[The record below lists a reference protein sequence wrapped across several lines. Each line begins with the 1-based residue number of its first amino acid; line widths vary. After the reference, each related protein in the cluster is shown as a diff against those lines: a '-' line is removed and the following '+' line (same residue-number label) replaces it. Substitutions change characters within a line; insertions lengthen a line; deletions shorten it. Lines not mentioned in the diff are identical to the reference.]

1 MSRAIKTAL
10 PLLAAL
16 LLGGLLSGGLF
27 FSIDLLAHADQKVL
41 EEKPLL
47 VLNLMQLPAKPL
59 PQPKKIAPKKTPP
72 IKKNVPKKKPKK
84 KTPKKKIPKKVVK
97 KTIPLKPAPL
107 KPVEKPQPP
116 VVEEVSKSV
125 TTPEKQVEPL
135 PIPVPI
141 FKLTELPH
149 FLHRE
154 APVYPEAMRA
164 AGRSGV
170 VKLEAL
176 IDKQGKVRR
185 VTIITSAG
193 AVFDQA
199 AKAAILASTFSA
211 AKIGERLV
219 AVRLRLP
226 VTFALR

>member
-1 MSRAIKTAL
+1 MSQAIKTGL
-10 PLLAAL
+10 LLLAAL

-27 FSIDLLAHADQKVL
+27 FSINLLAHADQKVL

-59 PQPKKIAPKKTPP
+59 PPPKKP
-72 IKKNVPKKKPKK
+72 VPKKKR
-84 KTPKKKIPKKVVK
+84 PKKVVK
-97 KTIPLKPAPL
+97 KKIPLKATPP
-107 KPVEKPQPP
+107 KPVEKPQPQ
-116 VVEEVSKSV
+116 VVEAVSKAV
-125 TTPEKQVEPL
+125 TAPEPQVEPL
-135 PIPVPI
+135 PTPVPI

-154 APVYPEAMRA
+154 APVYPEEMRA

-176 IDKQGKVRR
+176 IDKQGKVRW
-185 VTIITSAG
+185 VTIIDSAG
-193 AVFDQA
+193 EAFDRA
-199 AKAAILASTFSA
+199 AKEAILASTFSA
-211 AKIGERLV
+211 AKIGKKVV

-226 VTFALR
+226 VRFSLR

>member
-1 MSRAIKTAL
+1 MSRAIKTGL

-59 PQPKKIAPKKTPP
+59 PQPKKITPKKTPP
-72 IKKNVPKKKPKK
+72 IKKTV
-84 KTPKKKIPKKVVK
+84 PKKKIPKKVVK
-97 KTIPLKPAPL
+97 KTIPFKPTPP

-116 VVEEVSKSV
+116 VVETVIKAPPI
-125 TTPEKQVEPL
+125 PEKPVEPL
-135 PIPVPI
+135 PTPEPI

-185 VTIITSAG
+185 VTIMTSAG
-193 AVFDQA
+193 AAFDRA
-199 AKAAILASTFSA
+199 AKVAILASTFSA
-211 AKIGERLV
+211 AKIGKKVV

-226 VTFALR
+226 VRFSLR

>member
-1 MSRAIKTAL
+1 MSRAIKTGL
-10 PLLAAL
+10 LLLAAL

-27 FSIDLLAHADQKVL
+27 FSINLLAHADQKVL

-59 PQPKKIAPKKTPP
+59 PLPTKITPKKMPP
-72 IKKNVPKKKPKK
+72 IKKPVPKKKR
-84 KTPKKKIPKKVVK
+84 PKKVVK
-97 KTIPLKPAPL
+97 KKIPLKLTPP
-107 KPVEKPQPP
+107 KPVEKPQHQ
-116 VVEEVSKSV
+116 VVEAVSKAV
-125 TTPEKQVEPL
+125 TTPEPQVEPL
-135 PIPVPI
+135 PTPVPI

-154 APVYPEAMRA
+154 VPLYPEAMRA

-185 VTIITSAG
+185 VTVIVSAG
-193 AVFDQA
+193 EAFDRA
-199 AKAAILASTFSA
+199 AKVAILASTFSA

-226 VTFALR
+226 VRFSLR

>member
-1 MSRAIKTAL
+1 MSRAIKTG
-10 PLLAAL
+10 LLLLVSL
-16 LLGGLLSGGLF
+16 LLGGLFSGGLF
-27 FSIDLLAHADQKVL
+27 FSINLLAHADQKVL

-47 VLNLMQLPAKPL
+47 VLNLMQPPIKPL
-59 PQPKKIAPKKTPP
+59 PPPKKIIPKKTPP
-72 IKKNVPKKKPKK
+72 IKKPVLKKKRL
-84 KTPKKKIPKKVVK
+84 KKVVK
-97 KTIPLKPAPL
+97 KKIPLKPTPP
-107 KPVEKPQPP
+107 KPVEKPQPQ
-116 VVEEVSKSV
+116 VVEAVSKAV
-125 TTPEKQVEPL
+125 TAPEPQVEPL
-135 PIPVPI
+135 LTPVPI

-193 AVFDQA
+193 AAFDRA

-211 AKIGERLV
+211 AKIDKKVV

-226 VTFALR
+226 VRFSLR

>member
-1 MSRAIKTAL
+1 MSRAIKTG
-10 PLLAAL
+10 LLLLVSL

-27 FSIDLLAHADQKVL
+27 FSINLLAHADQKTL
-41 EEKPLL
+41 EEKPFL

-59 PQPKKIAPKKTPP
+59 PPPKKIIPKKTPP
-72 IKKNVPKKKPKK
+72 IKKPVLKKKRL
-84 KTPKKKIPKKVVK
+84 KKVVK
-97 KTIPLKPAPL
+97 KKIPLKPTPP
-107 KPVEKPQPP
+107 KPVEKPQPQ
-116 VVEEVSKSV
+116 VVEAVSKAV
-125 TTPEKQVEPL
+125 TAPEPKVEPL
-135 PIPVPI
+135 PTPVPI

-185 VTIITSAG
+185 VTIIDSAG
-193 AVFDQA
+193 AAFDRA

-211 AKIGERLV
+211 AKIDKKVV

-226 VTFALR
+226 VRFSLR